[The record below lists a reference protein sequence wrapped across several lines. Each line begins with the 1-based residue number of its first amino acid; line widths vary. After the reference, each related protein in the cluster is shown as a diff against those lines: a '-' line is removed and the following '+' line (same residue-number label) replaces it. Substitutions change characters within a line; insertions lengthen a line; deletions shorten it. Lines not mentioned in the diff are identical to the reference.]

1 MTEVSASDILY
12 TVLAVFAVV
21 AGKVT
26 KRLEEQG
33 RAFYG
38 RRGWEWRYRGG

>member
-1 MTEVSASDILY
+1 MSIEVWDWSRSDGGHY
-12 TVLAVFAVV
+12 ARV

-38 RRGWEWRYRGG
+38 RRGWEVFN